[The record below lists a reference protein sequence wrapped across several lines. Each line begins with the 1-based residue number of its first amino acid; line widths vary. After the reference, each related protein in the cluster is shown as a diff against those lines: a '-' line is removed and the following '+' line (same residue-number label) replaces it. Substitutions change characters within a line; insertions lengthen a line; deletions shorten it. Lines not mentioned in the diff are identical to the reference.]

1 MQCKVATEPDLD
13 KVIQSA
19 SSSQKIAYH
28 YLTTLSVLS
37 ISSKKMAE
45 ATGKDSGVP
54 IAKLTVGEAESFLN
68 SLMCLPEI
76 TNNVEGNFIFDLLGP
91 FYIN

>member
-1 MQCKVATEPDLD
+1 
-13 KVIQSA
+13 
-19 SSSQKIAYH
+19 
-28 YLTTLSVLS
+28 
-37 ISSKKMAE
+37 MAE